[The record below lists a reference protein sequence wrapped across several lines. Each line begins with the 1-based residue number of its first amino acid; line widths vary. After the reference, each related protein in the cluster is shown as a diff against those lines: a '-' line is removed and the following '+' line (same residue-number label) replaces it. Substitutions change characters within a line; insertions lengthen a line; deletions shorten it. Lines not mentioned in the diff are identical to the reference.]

1 MVKDG
6 PSISAYQWSINEN
19 QWKKIGE
26 VVDSASGADPSK
38 KVKHSDGKEYD
49 YVFDVDIADG
59 APPLK
64 LPYNVTENPYIAAQR
79 FLETNMLP
87 LTYLDET
94 VKFIEQNTSGVTLG
108 QGSSEFVDPYTGG
121 SRYQSTPSQPSN
133 NNYQDTYSRSNVS
146 SSSSTLPIKGPYLT
160 FLQVNIPAMLN
171 KVKQIN
177 ESSQTVSVIIIII
190 I

>member
-26 VVDSASGADPSK
+26 VVDSASGVDPSK

-133 NNYQDTYSRSNVS
+133 NNYQDTYSRSSLS
-146 SSSSTLPIKGPYLT
+146 SSSSSLPIKGPYLT
-160 FLQVNIPAMLN
+160 FVQVNIPAMLN

-177 ESSQTVSVIIIII
+177 ESSQTVSLIIIII
-190 I
+190 